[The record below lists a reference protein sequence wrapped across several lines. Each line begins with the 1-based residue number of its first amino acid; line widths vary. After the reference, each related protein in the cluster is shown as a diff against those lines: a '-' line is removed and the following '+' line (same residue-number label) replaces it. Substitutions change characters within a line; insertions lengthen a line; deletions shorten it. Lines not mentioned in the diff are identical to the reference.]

1 VETRVVYRAVARP
14 RQDEPVSTQ
23 NASVAERTRY
33 WFDGVM
39 ARGTA
44 ALIGLLALVTLVFLI
59 VVAGIVEVLR
69 LFPPDAKPGFA
80 DVLWGNLMRTL
91 DSGTMGGDVG
101 WGFRAAMLVV
111 TIGGVV
117 VVASL
122 IGIISTGFDA
132 KVADLRKGRSRVIE
146 RDHTL
151 ILGWN
156 TKVFAIIAELSIANE
171 SRRRPV
177 VVVLADRDKVEME
190 DELRARLPG
199 RRKTRVVCRS
209 GDPMNLADLRIGNP
223 QGARSV
229 VILASDG
236 ATDPD
241 SAVIKTALALTNSP
255 DRRTEPYHIVG
266 EIQDPDNLEAARLV
280 GRHEAEWVLASEVI
294 SRITVQSCRQS
305 GLSAVYTELLDFE
318 GDELYFT
325 EAPTLH
331 GSTYFETQLAFPK
344 AAVVGMVRNGDVLVN
359 PSGDTRFAPGDQL
372 IVIAEDD
379 SAIELGTPGRPDL
392 SVVVEAPLPV
402 PRAERTLVLGYNSG
416 LAVMLRELAEYVAPG
431 SEVTVVVDEGVM
443 VKELPASEGLLV
455 TVHRADTTSRRVLD
469 ALGVGTYDHVIVLAY
484 KDDLDAPRAD
494 AKTLVTL
501 LHLRDM
507 ADRAQTDYAIVSEMI
522 DDGNRELAE
531 ITKADDFIVSDKL
544 VSLMLA
550 QISENKQLTDVFGVL
565 FSSVGSEIYL
575 RPAASYIRPGASA
588 DFYTVLEAAS
598 RRGET
603 AIGYRRAALAGR
615 SDERYGVRVNPTKG
629 EVLRFE
635 EHDRIIVLAES

>member
-1 VETRVVYRAVARP
+1 
-14 RQDEPVSTQ
+14 
-23 NASVAERTRY
+23 
-33 WFDGVM
+33 
-39 ARGTA
+39 
-44 ALIGLLALVTLVFLI
+44 
-59 VVAGIVEVLR
+59 
-69 LFPPDAKPGFA
+69 
-80 DVLWGNLMRTL
+80 
-91 DSGTMGGDVG
+91 
-101 WGFRAAMLVV
+101 
-111 TIGGVV
+111 
-117 VVASL
+117 
-122 IGIISTGFDA
+122 
-132 KVADLRKGRSRVIE
+132 
-146 RDHTL
+146 
-151 ILGWN
+151 
-156 TKVFAIIAELSIANE
+156 
-171 SRRRPV
+171 
-177 VVVLADRDKVEME
+177 
-190 DELRARLPG
+190 
-199 RRKTRVVCRS
+199 
-209 GDPMNLADLRIGNP
+209 
-223 QGARSV
+223 V

-255 DRRTEPYHIVG
+255 DRRKEPYHIVG

-280 GRHEAEWVLASEVI
+280 GRHEAEWVLASDVI

-325 EAPTLH
+325 EAPALH

-379 SAIELGTPGRPDL
+379 SAIELGTPGRPDS

-402 PRAERTLVLGYNSG
+402 PQAERTLVLGYNSG
-416 LAVMLRELAEYVAPG
+416 LAVMLRELAEYVAPD
-431 SEVTVVVDEGVM
+431 SQVTVVVDEGVM
-443 VKELPASEGLLV
+443 VKELPASDGLLV
-455 TVHRADTTSRRVLD
+455 TVQRADTTSRRVLD

-507 ADRAQTDYAIVSEMI
+507 ADRAGTDYAIVSEMI

-550 QISENKQLTDVFGVL
+550 QISENKQLTDVFAVL
-565 FSSVGSEIYL
+565 FSSVGSEVYL

-603 AIGYRRAALAGR
+603 AIGYRRGALAGR